1 MASFRGLVA
10 VAGASSTTCGLLTEG
25 CLQQSPAIR
34 RGGGGGYEAKEGAC
48 LRSASTFCGE
58 RSGLLSS
65 VSKPVD
71 AFTARTSK
79 VRAYSTG
86 GATTTK
92 EEQQQ
97 YGGSSSSGYK
107 EMRSPAYPAAGV
119 RRSLY
124 DVLGISKTASAK
136 EIKAAY
142 RQAARKLHPDVVPAE
157 QREDSTKMF
166 LQMQNAYNVLSDDES
181 RAAYDLQLSI
191 QSSYI
196 TSCNWG
202 FTTASSPSSGGPV
215 SYPAADFSSAFKGRS
230 WETDQCW

>member
-1 MASFRGLVA
+1 
-10 VAGASSTTCGLLTEG
+10 
-25 CLQQSPAIR
+25 
-34 RGGGGGYEAKEGAC
+34 
-48 LRSASTFCGE
+48 
-58 RSGLLSS
+58 
-65 VSKPVD
+65 VSKPAD
-71 AFTARTSK
+71 AFRARTSK

-97 YGGSSSSGYK
+97 YAGSGSGNK
-107 EMRSPAYPAAGV
+107 EIRSPAYPAAGV
-119 RRSLY
+119 RRTLY
-124 DVLGISKTASAK
+124 DVLGLSKTASAK

-181 RAAYDLQLSI
+181 RAAYDLRLSV

-202 FTTASSPSSGGPV
+202 FTTASSPSYGGPT

>member
-10 VAGASSTTCGLLTEG
+10 VAGASSTTYGLFTEG

-34 RGGGGGYEAKEGAC
+34 RGGGGGYETKEGGC
-48 LRSASTFCGE
+48 LRSASSFCAE
-58 RSGLLSS
+58 RSGVLSS
-65 VSKPVD
+65 VSKPLD

-97 YGGSSSSGYK
+97 YGRSSSGNK
-107 EMRSPAYPAAGV
+107 EMRSSAYAAAGV
-119 RRSLY
+119 RRTLY

-136 EIKAAY
+136 EIKTAY

-166 LQMQNAYNVLSDDES
+166 LQIQNAYNVLSDDES
-181 RAAYDLQLSI
+181 RAAYDLQLSV
-191 QSSYI
+191 QSTYI

>member
-10 VAGASSTTCGLLTEG
+10 VAGASSTTYGLFTEG

-34 RGGGGGYEAKEGAC
+34 RGGGGGYEAKEAAY
-48 LRSASTFCGE
+48 LRSASSFCGE
-58 RSGLLSS
+58 RSGVLSS

-71 AFTARTSK
+71 AFPARTSK

-92 EEQQQ
+92 EAQQQ
-97 YGGSSSSGYK
+97 YGGSSSGRK
-107 EMRSPAYPAAGV
+107 EMRSSAYTAAGV
-119 RRSLY
+119 RRTLY

-136 EIKAAY
+136 EIKTAY

-157 QREDSTKMF
+157 QREESTKMF
-166 LQMQNAYNVLSDDES
+166 LQVQNAYNVLSDDES
-181 RAAYDLQLSI
+181 RAAYDLQLSV
-191 QSSYI
+191 QNSYI

-202 FTTASSPSSGGPV
+202 FTTASSPSSGGPI